1 MENKQDCLICVG
13 RETENS
19 ETNKHKGLMKRYGH
33 LYEKIYNIDN
43 IRFAHHNA
51 RKGKKHY
58 YEVKIVDTN
67 LEFYVQRIHKMLKNK
82 TFKNSDYTVFKRVFG
97 KKEREIFKLPYF
109 PDRIIHHCIMQILEP
124 IWKKSLIRD
133 TYSSI
138 KGRGLHDGVK
148 RIKKALK
155 DVEGTKY
162 CLKLDVKKFYPSINH
177 EVLKKII
184 RRKIKCQNTLWL
196 LDKIIDS
203 TNGIPIG
210 NYLSQYFG
218 NIYLLG
224 LDHFIK
230 ESLMIKY
237 YFRYCDDMIILMNN
251 KNKLWNILHSINN
264 YCKTLSISL
273 KENYQVFPVDIR
285 GIDFLGYRFFHDF
298 TLLRKSIALRFK
310 RRIKD
315 IKTKRNKL
323 TIVNS
328 IMSYY
333 GWMKHGNCQKLF
345 TKHID
350 VDIQK
355 IVAENCILLKQR
367 NPLKEVLI

>member
-1 MENKQDCLICVG
+1 
-13 RETENS
+13 
-19 ETNKHKGLMKRYGH
+19 MKRYGH

-43 IRFAHHNA
+43 IKLAHYNA

-58 YEVKIVDTN
+58 SQVKAVDFN
-67 LEFYVQRIHKMLKNK
+67 LEYHVQKLYRMLKNK
-82 TFKNSDYTVFKRVFG
+82 TFRNSDYIIFKRNFG
-97 KKEREIFKLPYF
+97 GKEREIFKLPYF

-124 IWKKSLIRD
+124 IWKASLIRD

-138 KGRGLHDGVK
+138 KGRGLHDGVR

-162 CLKLDVKKFYPSINH
+162 CLKLDIKKYYPSVNH
-177 EVLKKII
+177 DILKKVI
-184 RRKIKCQNTLWL
+184 RRKIKCPNTLWL
-196 LDKIIDS
+196 LDEIIDS

-218 NIYLLG
+218 TIYLSG

-230 ESLMIKY
+230 ETLEVRY
-237 YFRYCDDMIILMNN
+237 YFRYCDDMVILMSN
-251 KNKLWNILHSINN
+251 KDKLWDIFRAINK
-264 YCKTLSISL
+264 YCETLSISL

-298 TLLRKSIALRFK
+298 TLLRKSIVLRFQ
-310 RRIKD
+310 RRIRY
-315 IKTKRNKL
+315 IKSKRNKVSRL
-323 TIVNS
+323 NVVNS

-333 GWMKHGNCQKLF
+333 GWMTHGDCRQLF
-345 TKHID
+345 TKYAD
-350 VDIQK
+350 TDIQN
-355 IVAENCILLKQR
+355 IVAESCTLLKQK
-367 NPLKEVLI
+367 NPLKEVLL